1 MRLICV
7 HDGAFHADD
16 VMGAAILL
24 LLHPEAT
31 VLRSRDPLDW
41 ARCDALVDVGGE
53 YDPERNRF
61 DHHQKGFAER
71 RGAAQGA
78 IPFAGA
84 GLAWR
89 SYGAMCVKTC
99 CPTLSVDEALQ
110 IAHRVDEA
118 LIQHIDAVDSGI
130 HVPGPQAFSFTGII
144 DTFNATWLEGDDG
157 QLRFETAVGLAQG
170 VLCRLIRA
178 KVAEWAAQA
187 EVLSAETA
195 CDGRVL
201 VLSRPR
207 VPFDHT
213 VCAHLPDVRFV
224 VYPTSNDGQ
233 HQLRV
238 VPVTPGSFVARAQ
251 LPAAWAGLRD
261 ADLAAV
267 TGVADAVFCH
277 NGRFIAGARS
287 KEGALKLA
295 GLAAA
300 GLNGGAACC

>member
-16 VMGAAILL
+16 VMGAAILTL
-24 LLHPEAT
+24 LYPEAT
-31 VLRSRDPLDW
+31 VLRSRDPFILS
-41 ARCDALVDVGGE
+41 RCDALVDVGGE
-53 YDPERNRF
+53 YDPDRNRF
-61 DHHQKGFAER
+61 DHHQKGFAEQR
-71 RGAAQGA
+71 DAAQDA

-84 GLAWR
+84 GLVWR
-89 SYGAMCVKTC
+89 SYGAQCVQRC
-99 CPTLSVDEALQ
+99 CPTLNVDAALH
-110 IAHRVDEA
+110 IAKQVDEA
-118 LIQHIDAVDSGI
+118 LIRHIDAVDSGI
-130 HVPGPQAFSFTGII
+130 QVPGPQAFSFTGII
-144 DTFNATWLEGDDG
+144 DTFNTTWLEDDDG

-170 VLCRLIRA
+170 ALCRLIRA
-178 KVAEWAAQA
+178 KAAEWAAQA

-224 VYPTSNDGQ
+224 VYPASNDRQ

-261 ADLAAV
+261 DELASV
-267 TGVADAVFCH
+267 TGVRDAVFCH
-277 NGRFIAGARS
+277 NGRFIAGAAS
-287 KEGALKLA
+287 KEGAMRLAKLA
-295 GLAAA
+295 LINLKGEA
-300 GLNGGAACC
+300 